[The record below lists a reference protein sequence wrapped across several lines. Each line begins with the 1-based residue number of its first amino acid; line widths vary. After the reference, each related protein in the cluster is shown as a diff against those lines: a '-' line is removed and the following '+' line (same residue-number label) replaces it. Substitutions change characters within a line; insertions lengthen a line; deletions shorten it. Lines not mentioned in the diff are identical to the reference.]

1 MSSEFTTLA
10 EVLTEV
16 QGWDPDESSRAA
28 NELIGTM
35 WKRGYRFVE
44 VEPRVETQV
53 WEPDPERP
61 GYLKFVRSKTVRE
74 VLDEIVDITGPYPAG
89 CSEGLGVYP
98 GVYDADFKWPR
109 EGRLVVFSVN
119 GSSEGDWVHVQMQHN
134 GQATGLLLSK
144 TFDGRDASWAYA
156 RRLADL
162 LEER

>member
-1 MSSEFTTLA
+1 MSGEFTALA

-35 WKRGYRFVE
+35 WKRGFRFVE
-44 VEPRVETQV
+44 VEPRVEPHV
-53 WEPDPERP
+53 WEADPARP

-74 VLDEIVDITGPYPAG
+74 VLDEIVDVTGAYPKG
-89 CSEGLGVYP
+89 CSEGLGLYP
-98 GVYDADFKWPR
+98 GVQSDKPWPLD
-109 EGRLVVFSVN
+109 GRLVVFSMN
-119 GSSEGDWVHVQMQHN
+119 GSSEGDWVHVQVQMDRRF
-134 GQATGLLLSK
+134 TGLLLGK
-144 TFDGRDASWAYA
+144 TFDGRDASWEFA